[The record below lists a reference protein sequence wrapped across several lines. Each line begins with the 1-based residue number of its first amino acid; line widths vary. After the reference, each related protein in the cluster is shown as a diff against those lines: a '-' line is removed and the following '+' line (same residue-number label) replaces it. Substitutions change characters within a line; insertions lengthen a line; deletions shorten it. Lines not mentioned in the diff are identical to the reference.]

1 MSIFDWSKAPEWAN
15 AVIRSN
21 VGGDFYVSQWG
32 GISARLR
39 IGHIDV
45 CEESA
50 DMIPPHNWILIETR
64 HAPWDGNGLPP
75 VGIEIEAMMRR
86 NMHDDYAWRRAKVVH
101 GCIPGSEGE
110 VLVFDVETTS
120 PAWVDEF
127 RLVRTPEQIAEQ
139 VRSDAIRQM
148 IRVWGVAPTGAEY
161 NFAHERAAQL
171 YDAGYHKQRS
181 P

>member
-1 MSIFDWSKAPEWAN
+1 MSSNNQAKAREILARSPWCSQQDAMKAWDEAVALLNAPPETWSGE
-15 AVIRSN
+15 
-21 VGGDFYVSQWG
+21 
-32 GISARLR
+32 
-39 IGHIDV
+39 
-45 CEESA
+45 
-50 DMIPPHNWILIETR
+50 
-64 HAPWDGNGLPP
+64 GLPP

-127 RLVRTPEQIAEQ
+127 RPVRTPEQIAAQ
-139 VRSDAIRQM
+139 VRSDAIREM
-148 IRVWGVAPTGAEY
+148 IRVWGVAPTGVEY

-171 YDAGYHKQRS
+171 YDAGYHKQQE